1 MTMMNELR
9 VEANRVILS
18 VGDMIHEVRTGSKGF
33 LQARERRIDMVK
45 DDIYIWSIIW
55 FAQSEGLDQFNNP
68 IFMEE
73 EGLKM
78 SIIVGTVVHHKA
90 TKGDNNE

>member
-1 MTMMNELR
+1 MALMNELR
-9 VEANRVILS
+9 DSADRVILS
-18 VGDMIHEVRTGSKGF
+18 VGDMIHDVRTGSKGF
-33 LQARERRIDMVK
+33 LQNRERRIDMVK
-45 DDIYIWSIIW
+45 DDIYIWSIVW

-78 SIIVGTVVHHKA
+78 SIFIGTVIHHKA
-90 TKGDNNE
+90 NKGSTNE